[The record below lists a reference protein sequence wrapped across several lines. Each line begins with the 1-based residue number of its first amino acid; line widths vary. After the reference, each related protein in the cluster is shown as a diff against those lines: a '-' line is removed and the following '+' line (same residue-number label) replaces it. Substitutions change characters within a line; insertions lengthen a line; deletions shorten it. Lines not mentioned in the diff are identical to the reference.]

1 MPDVSG
7 ASAVNTCVHTSLSRS
22 AHRAA
27 GALGTRHSPR
37 PLIAEGGRS
46 DAKLGRPRP
55 RDREAMSAKQ
65 GVQPTTAFHANQSF
79 PSTSIGLS
87 LPLPLAGRAIAYDEC
102 PERRRRFGIVMAG
115 LVPAIHVLRSGTK
128 SDVDARPKAGHDDRE
143 SKSDEAKRSFAGCGR
158 GSAAEQASVGSDYWK
173 ISRPATANPTV
184 HGVVFD
190 ILVRGPVGAYGGLAR
205 PECPGPRWRANGRIA
220 APRQPCR
227 PWRSCYIGAF
237 HIPISFCRAAP

>member
-1 MPDVSG
+1 MRLTSALPCGRRSRVVLAPLCRRQVREDAQSVARMTGSTKRWSRGERGVSRKTIAWGMPDVSG

-158 GSAAEQASVGSDYWK
+158 GNARGWK
-173 ISRPATANPTV
+173 RWVAWIRCPA
-184 HGVVFD
+184 G
-190 ILVRGPVGAYGGLAR
+190 
-205 PECPGPRWRANGRIA
+205 
-220 APRQPCR
+220 
-227 PWRSCYIGAF
+227 
-237 HIPISFCRAAP
+237 